1 MEKFATAAINAKDN
15 DYILKIW
22 KVMLL
27 RTQKTI
33 GGGET
38 TDIEFTA
45 PAKGTYDF
53 LCSFPVTTLL

>member
-1 MEKFATAAINAKDN
+1 MEGDVIAH
-15 DYILKIW
+15 
-22 KVMLL
+22 
-27 RTQKTI
+27 TQKPF
-33 GGGET
+33 GGET